1 MKRQAMTAKVPVG
14 DAWPAGRREAAAHDA
29 VQLPAVNSADA
40 IRRRGSLGEIVR
52 WGGITCLF
60 ALCLAVRPVASYY
73 AEGKVP
79 VALPNFLG
87 AAWFV
92 NLLVALPVLPM
103 VVLAEQRT
111 TRMAPWPRNAVL
123 AGTVI
128 LATLLGVCLRVALG
142 WLAPSAGSFPK
153 GDIEEIAGYWMERL
167 LLCFGLAAIY
177 VFHAR
182 TRALADAAHAE
193 EVTQERLAQ
202 QGTEA
207 TLQALQ
213 AQIEPHFLFNTLA
226 NVRRLLQSDPD
237 AGSEML
243 RHLQRY
249 LRTSWSNLSA
259 QLVSVS
265 KALDLVDAYLR
276 IQAVRM
282 GARLNWRIEADADA
296 RAGMLPPLLLMT
308 LVENAIKHG
317 LGPLPGGGTVRVAAQ
332 VVDGRLQLRVSDNG
346 CGFRQSSGGGT
357 GLANVRTRLGLMYG
371 GAAQLRLAMNQPRG
385 VVATLSLPF
394 HTKGPA

>member
-1 MKRQAMTAKVPVG
+1 MTAKMPIG
-14 DAWPAGRREAAAHDA
+14 KTWPAGRRAATIHDTE
-29 VQLPAVNSADA
+29 LPSAMNPVEA
-40 IRRRGSLGEIVR
+40 IRTRGNLGEIVR

-60 ALCLAVRPVASYY
+60 ALCLAVRPVASFY
-73 AEGKVP
+73 AEGKVA
-79 VALPNFLG
+79 VALPAFLG

-92 NLLVALPVLPM
+92 NLLVALPVLPI
-103 VVLAEQRT
+103 VVLAERRT
-111 TRMAPWPRNAVL
+111 TGMAPWPRNAVL
-123 AGTVI
+123 AGAVI
-128 LATLLGVCLRVALG
+128 LATLLGVGLRVALAG
-142 WLAPSAGSFPK
+142 LAPSAGSFPK
-153 GDIEEIAGYWMERL
+153 GDLEEITGYWMERL

-177 VFHAR
+177 VLHAR
-182 TRALADAAHAE
+182 TRRLVDAAHAA
-193 EVTQERLAQ
+193 EVIKERLSQ
-202 QGTEA
+202 QETEA

-226 NVRRLLQSDPD
+226 NVRRLLQSDPA
-237 AGSEML
+237 AGREML

-259 QLVSVS
+259 ELVSVS

-282 GARLNWRIEADADA
+282 GARLDWRIEADADA
-296 RAGMLPPLLLMT
+296 AAGMLPPLLLMT

-317 LGPLPGGGTVRVAAQ
+317 LGPLPGGGTVRVAAH
-332 VVDGRLQLRVSDNG
+332 VVDARLQLRVSDDG
-346 CGFRQSSGGGT
+346 AGFRQSSGGGT

-371 GAAQLRLAMNQPRG
+371 DQAQLRLAMNTPRG

-394 HTKGPA
+394 CTQEPA

>member
-1 MKRQAMTAKVPVG
+1 MTAKVPVG
-14 DAWPAGRREAAAHDA
+14 EAWPAGRSTAATHDA
-29 VQLPAVNSADA
+29 VRPPAMDPVEA
-40 IRRRGSLGEIVR
+40 IRTRGNLGEIVR

-60 ALCLAVRPVASYY
+60 ALCLAVRPVASFY
-73 AEGKVP
+73 AEGKVT
-79 VALPNFLG
+79 VALPVFLG

-103 VVLAEQRT
+103 VVLAERRT
-111 TRMAPWPRNAVL
+111 TGMASWPRHAVL

-128 LATLLGVCLRVALG
+128 LATLIGVGLRVALG
-142 WLAPSAGSFPK
+142 GLAPSAGSFPK
-153 GDIEEIAGYWMERL
+153 GDIEEITGYWMERL

-177 VFHAR
+177 VLHAR
-182 TRALADAAHAE
+182 TRRLVDAAHAA
-193 EVTQERLAQ
+193 EVIKERLAQ

-237 AGSEML
+237 AGREML

-259 QLVSVS
+259 ELVSVS
-265 KALDLVDAYLR
+265 KALDLVEAYLR

-282 GARLNWRIEADADA
+282 GARLDWRIEADADA

-317 LGPLPGGGTVRVAAQ
+317 LGPLPGGGTVRVAAH
-332 VVDGRLQLRVSDNG
+332 VVDGRLQLRVSDDG
-346 CGFRQSSGGGT
+346 AGFRQSSGGGT

-371 GAAQLRLAMNQPRG
+371 GTAQLRLAMNKPRG

-394 HTKGPA
+394 RMQGPA

>member
-1 MKRQAMTAKVPVG
+1 MSTRVPVG
-14 DAWPAGRREAAAHDA
+14 EAWSAGRRAAAAHVA
-29 VQLPAVNSADA
+29 VRPPAISPVEA
-40 IRRRGSLGEIVR
+40 IRTRGNLGEIVR

-60 ALCLAVRPVASYY
+60 ALCLAVRPVASMY

-79 VALPNFLG
+79 IALPDFLL

-103 VVLAEQRT
+103 VVVVERRT
-111 TRMAPWPRNAVL
+111 TGIAPWPRNAVL
-123 AGTVI
+123 AGAVI
-128 LATLLGVCLRVALG
+128 LATLLGVGLRVALAG
-142 WLAPSAGSFPK
+142 LAPSAGSFPN
-153 GDIEEIAGYWMERL
+153 GDFEEITGYWMERL

-177 VFHAR
+177 VLHAR
-182 TRALADAAHAE
+182 MRRLVDAAHAA
-193 EVTQERLAQ
+193 EVVRERLAQ
-202 QGTEA
+202 QETEA
-207 TLQALQ
+207 TLQSLQ

-226 NVRRLLQSDPD
+226 NVRRLLQSDPA

-259 QLVSVS
+259 QLVSVA

-282 GARLNWRIEADADA
+282 GERLDWRVEADADA
-296 RAGMLPPLLLMT
+296 AAGMLPPLMLMT

-317 LGPLPGGGTVRVAAQ
+317 LGPLPGGGTVRVAAH
-332 VVDGRLQLRVSDNG
+332 VVDGRLQLCVSDDG
-346 CGFRQSSGGGT
+346 AGFRQSSGGGT

-371 GAAQLRLAMNQPRG
+371 GEAQLRLAMNRPRG

-394 HTKGPA
+394 RTQGPA